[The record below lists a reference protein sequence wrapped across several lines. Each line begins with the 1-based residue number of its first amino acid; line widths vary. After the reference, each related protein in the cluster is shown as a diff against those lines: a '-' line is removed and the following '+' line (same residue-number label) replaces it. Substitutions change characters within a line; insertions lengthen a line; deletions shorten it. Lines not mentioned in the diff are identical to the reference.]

1 MTGQRQKAP
10 NGQFV
15 SPYRQEMCREVYR
28 LARLGYSQERIADA
42 LGIRR
47 RSLVRWLSPS
57 YWFHKVDL
65 RAAFDRGK
73 RERQLEELVTAER
86 KLAFKIAR
94 LREMLDGD
102 GAA

>member
-1 MTGQRQKAP
+1 MTERQKAK

-15 SPYRQEMCREVYR
+15 SPYRQEMCREVHR
-28 LARLGYSQERIADA
+28 LARLGCSQERIADA

-57 YWFHKVDL
+57 YWFFRPDL

-73 RERQLEELVTAER
+73 RERALEELVASER
-86 KLAFKIAR
+86 KLAFRIAK
-94 LREMLDGD
+94 LRELLGEE
-102 GAA
+102 G